1 MEKLNYPEI
10 VQNILENHAKNCF
23 NHHTEVKFLF
33 DTERVSEASP
43 QENRYQVINIGWQE
57 LTRVFGCIIYIEIK
71 EGKIWIERDG
81 TEIGVANELVEAG
94 VPKQDIVLAFK
105 APYKLSRI

>member
-1 MEKLNYPEI
+1 MERLNYPEI
-10 VQNILENHAKNCF
+10 VQNILERHAKNCS
-23 NHHTEVKFLF
+23 NRQTEVKLLF
-33 DTERVSEASP
+33 DTERD
-43 QENRYQVINIGWQE
+43 RYQVMNMGWQE
-57 LTRVFGCIIYIEIK
+57 LTRVFGCLIYVEIK

-105 APYKLSRI
+105 APYKRKFTDFAAS